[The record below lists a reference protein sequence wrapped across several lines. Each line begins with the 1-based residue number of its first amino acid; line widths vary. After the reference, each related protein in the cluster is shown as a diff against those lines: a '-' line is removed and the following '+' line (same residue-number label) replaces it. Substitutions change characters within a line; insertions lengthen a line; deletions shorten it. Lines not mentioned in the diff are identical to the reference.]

1 MRLLYQASH
10 ANRGARVPDTPLAPC
25 MMEQLGTTWIQQVV
39 PYSASFS
46 QGLHGDGQSGCE
58 PGKQEGS
65 LFAQPESLGYAHCCS
80 NVNVYEG
87 CNKILN

>member
-1 MRLLYQASH
+1 MRLLYHTFH
-10 ANRGARVPDTPLAPC
+10 AKQGTRVPDTPLAPC
-25 MMEQLGTTWIQQVV
+25 MMEQLGTTW
-39 PYSASFS
+39 SFS
-46 QGLHGDGQSGCE
+46 KWYNFQLISSRFCMVMDSQ

-65 LFAQPESLGYAHCCS
+65 LFAQPQSLGYAHCCS